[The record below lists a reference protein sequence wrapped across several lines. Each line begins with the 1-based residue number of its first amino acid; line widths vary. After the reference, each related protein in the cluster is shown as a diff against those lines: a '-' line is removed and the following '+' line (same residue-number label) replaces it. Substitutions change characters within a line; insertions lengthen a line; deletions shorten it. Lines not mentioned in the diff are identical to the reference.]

1 MIENDEASNN
11 NDNTY
16 NALERGQAITAVDG
30 VNSSSVDDLET
41 LINNSG
47 KEILENLYDD
57 HEKDIKVV
65 TVSSC
70 HASCH
75 KHHSK

>member
-1 MIENDEASNN
+1 MIENH
-11 NDNTY
+11 
-16 NALERGQAITAVDG
+16 G
-30 VNSSSVDDLET
+30 VKSSSVDDLET

-57 HEKDIKVV
+57 HEEDIKVV
-65 TVSSC
+65 TVSIC

>member
-16 NALERGQAITAVDG
+16 NALERGQAITTVDG
-30 VNSSSVDDLET
+30 VNSSSVNDLET

-47 KEILENLYDD
+47 KEIYMTIMR
-57 HEKDIKVV
+57 KI
-65 TVSSC
+65 
-70 HASCH
+70 
-75 KHHSK
+75 SKWSL